1 MYFRAWQ
8 VTGMPC
14 THALAF
20 IARLSWHVKIDEFVD
35 EYFSIARFRKAY
47 AGSFNP
53 MTSKDSWSRVDL
65 GYKIKKPKL
74 RRKSGRSRISRM
86 KSYDEVGTSKKRK
99 PCSECNELGHIAK
112 RCQGGLT
119 ASQKRKLLT
128 SQNESSSQTLA

>member
-53 MTSKDSWSRVDL
+53 MTSKDSWPRVDL

-74 RRKSGRSRISRM
+74 RRKPGRPRISRI

-99 PCSECNELGHIAK
+99 PCSKCNELGHIANH
-112 RCQGGLT
+112 CQ
-119 ASQKRKLLT
+119 
-128 SQNESSSQTLA
+128 

>member
-1 MYFRAWQ
+1 MSTYF
-8 VTGMPC
+8 
-14 THALAF
+14 
-20 IARLSWHVKIDEFVD
+20 FVD
-35 EYFSIARFRKAY
+35 RFRKAY
-47 AGSFNP
+47 AGTFNR
-53 MTSKDSWSRVDL
+53 MTSKDSWPRVDL

-74 RRKSGRSRISRM
+74 RRKLGRPRISRM

-128 SQNESSSQTLA
+128 SQNESSSQTLACAMNF